1 MAFTTFRDRRL
12 KSLLWSQRPRLP
24 LPNPRSDELKLV
36 RALLISGKRNDDD
49 DGDDVGGDG
58 GGGDAG
64 DGVYVLYAGEVLHFT
79 AALDN

>member
-36 RALLISGKRNDDD
+36 RALLISDLRFFNDVKR
-49 DGDDVGGDG
+49 
-58 GGGDAG
+58 AS
-64 DGVYVLYAGEVLHFT
+64 
-79 AALDN
+79 